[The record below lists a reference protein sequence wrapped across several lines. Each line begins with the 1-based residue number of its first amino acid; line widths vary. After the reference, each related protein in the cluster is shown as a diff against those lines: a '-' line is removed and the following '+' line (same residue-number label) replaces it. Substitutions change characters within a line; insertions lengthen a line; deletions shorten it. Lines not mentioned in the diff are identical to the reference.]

1 MRVGG
6 ECRKVHADSI
16 GVRGWVRARG
26 ERNGARG
33 RAEGGGERAVQEI
46 GKKFDEQLYR
56 SEGSSKIG
64 GEAGQERAG
73 KRDGVGGG

>member
-1 MRVGG
+1 M
-6 ECRKVHADSI
+6 
-16 GVRGWVRARG
+16 
-26 ERNGARG
+26 
-33 RAEGGGERAVQEI
+33 QEI

-64 GEAGQERAG
+64 GEAGQERGG